1 MPAHPFRA
9 GSIRG
14 EMIFQRS
21 GSPYWWYDFTVD
33 GQRQR
38 GSTKQTTR
46 SAARQYEAEL
56 ISRAEEG
63 PRSLRKRIPYFRDYV
78 PVFRNY
84 VASHNKLAP
93 KSKAYY
99 EDGVDLLLKTEVA
112 TKRLDQIQKP
122 DIETL
127 TLPDASGSWQNCALR
142 TLRRMLHLA
151 KEWKLI
157 REVPSVPLQEQRQR
171 AEVFDPV
178 TEQRIIDAAKQSF
191 RDIFLIMMD
200 AGCRPSEVIALR
212 LEDMRW
218 DQRLIFIAR
227 GKTKKSRRFVPMSD
241 RVHDALR
248 ARAAD
253 KTVGWVFP
261 SGRTKSHYT
270 IGAVEKE
277 FRRIRAALGLPAA
290 YVPYVARHSFATSA
304 LDMTGNIQLVAD
316 ALGHAST
323 DITSTYLHPS
333 RRGLTA
339 MINAR
344 NEQRTKLAMAQSAAQ
359 SDSEGSTGTAEAADA
374 MLSQVAVPGQL
385 RA

>member
-1 MPAHPFRA
+1 
-9 GSIRG
+9 
-14 EMIFQRS
+14 MIFQRPR
-21 GSPYWWYDFTVD
+21 SPYWWYDFTVD
-33 GQRQR
+33 GERQR
-38 GSTKQTTR
+38 GSTRQTTR
-46 SAARQYEAEL
+46 SAARQYESDL
-56 ISRAEEG
+56 INRAKEDG
-63 PRSLRKRIPYFRDYV
+63 PSSLRKRIPYFRDYV
-78 PVFRNY
+78 PVFRKY
-84 VASHNKLAP
+84 ISKHNKLSP
-93 KSKAYY
+93 KTKAYY
-99 EDGVDLLLKTEVA
+99 EDGVELLLKTEVA
-112 TKRLDQIQKP
+112 SKRIDQIRKT

-127 TLPDASGSWQNCALR
+127 ALPEGSGSWQNCALR

-171 AEVFDPV
+171 CEVFDPL
-178 TEQRIIDAAKQSF
+178 TEQRIIDSAKQPF

-212 LEDMRW
+212 WEDMRW

-241 RVHDALR
+241 RVHAALR
-248 ARAAD
+248 VRSGNE
-253 KTVGWVFP
+253 TVGWVFP
-261 SGRTKSHYT
+261 SRRTKSHYT
-270 IGAVEKE
+270 IGAVDKE
-277 FRRIRAALGLPAA
+277 FRRIREALGLPSD
-290 YVPYVARHSFATSA
+290 YVPYIARHSFATSA

-344 NEQRTKLAMAQSAAQ
+344 NEQRTDLAMAQSAAHSSSAESSGAHES
-359 SDSEGSTGTAEAADA
+359 SDD

-385 RA
+385 RV